1 MFTGLIEE
9 IGIIKAIKPIGGG
22 RRISVEA
29 YKVMDDLKID
39 DSISLNGTC
48 QTVVSRTDKTFDVEA
63 VEETLSKTSFLKFHP
78 GKKINLERASRLG
91 DRMGGHLV
99 QGHVDCRGK
108 VTDIRKLNTGIN
120 LWINYPKEYS
130 KYLVSAG
137 SICID
142 GVSLTVAQLEDLKF
156 MVSIIPHTW
165 EMTTL
170 CELNTGGEVNLEFDI
185 IGKYI
190 ERIMNHN
197 PVKEKS
203 FLEQYIDQPF

>member
-22 RRISVEA
+22 RRVIVEA
-29 YKVMDDLKID
+29 KKIMDDLKID

-48 QTVVSRTDKTFDVEA
+48 QTVVSRTDRTFDVEA
-63 VEETLSKTSFLKFHP
+63 VEETLTKTTFLKFYP
-78 GKKINLERASRLG
+78 GKKINLERAARLG

-99 QGHVDCRGK
+99 QGHVDCTGK
-108 VTDIRKLNTGIN
+108 VSEIRKLSTGIN
-120 LWINYPKEYS
+120 LWITYPTEYS
-130 KYLVSAG
+130 QYLVMTG

-142 GVSLTVAQLEDLKF
+142 GVSLTIARLEATKF

-165 EMTTL
+165 EMTTFK
-170 CELNTGGEVNLEFDI
+170 ELIIGSEVNIEFDI
-185 IGKYI
+185 IGKYV
-190 ERIMNHN
+190 EKIMSHN

-203 FLEQYIDQPF
+203 ILEKFIDQPD